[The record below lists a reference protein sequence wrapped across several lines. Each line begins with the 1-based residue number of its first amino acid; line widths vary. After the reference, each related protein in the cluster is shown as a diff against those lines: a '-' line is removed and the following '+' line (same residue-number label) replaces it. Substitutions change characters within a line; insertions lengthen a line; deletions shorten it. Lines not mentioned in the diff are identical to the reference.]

1 MNKLRQTIEDTFAE
15 AAFAE
20 MNVES
25 GFSQVQMRGKA
36 GASVRD
42 QLEDANVAATYAS
55 AGDHETARDILQSG
69 AVKAAAQAGSPLIL
83 VVGSADSFSDGLVEY
98 ALDMASRMKA
108 AILALNINTVRD
120 DAYAVQFKQAAKA
133 KGVPFSHMVRS
144 GQKDQ
149 IVQALSREF
158 ENLQYVMNEPP
169 RPSVRSIPVYCPAPS
184 VRRPRARV
192 NM

>member
-20 MNVES
+20 KNVES
-25 GFSQVQMRGKA
+25 GFYHVQMQGKTCE
-36 GASVRD
+36 SVRD
-42 QLEDANVAATYAS
+42 QLEDANVAAAYAS
-55 AGDHETARDILQSG
+55 AGDHETARSILQG
-69 AVKAAAQAGSPLIL
+69 DACGVAAQAGSPLIL
-83 VVGSADSFSDGLVEY
+83 VVGGAESFSAGLVEY
-98 ALDMASRMKA
+98 AVDMASRMKA
-108 AILALNINTVRD
+108 AILALNINTVPSE
-120 DAYAVQFKQAAKA
+120 AYAVQFKQAAAA
-133 KGVPFSHMVRS
+133 KDVPFSHMVRA